1 MSKSSSD
8 PGPLPKR
15 WLNCPR
21 KATSLIAHK
30 FLAFKTPLS
39 ERFDGQVEMQ
49 YRFPPSMILES
60 KQFKV
65 NYFRKPT
72 PNETSS
78 FIKFKTEKIDFFLD
92 M

>member
-15 WLNCPR
+15 WLKCPR
-21 KATSLIAHK
+21 KATTLIAHK

-39 ERFDGQVEMQ
+39 ERFDGQLEMQ

-65 NYFRKPT
+65 NYFRNLHQMKHHHLLSLRPRKLT
-72 PNETSS
+72 
-78 FIKFKTEKIDFFLD
+78 FF
-92 M
+92 